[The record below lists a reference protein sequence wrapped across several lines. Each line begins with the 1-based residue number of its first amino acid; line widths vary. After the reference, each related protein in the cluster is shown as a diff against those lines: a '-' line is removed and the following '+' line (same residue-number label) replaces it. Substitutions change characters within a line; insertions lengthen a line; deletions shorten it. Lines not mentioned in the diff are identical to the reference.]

1 MKRRTFLRTALSA
14 AALGALGESVPRVVF
29 AAAPSVANHGANYR
43 NLLVLI
49 ELKGGN
55 DGLNTLVPY
64 TDAAYYALRPKIAIA
79 RDTVVQLSDRAGLHP
94 SLAPL
99 LPLWKER
106 QLAVLQGVGYA
117 DPNLSHFR
125 SIEIWDTA
133 SKPDEYLTE
142 GWLSRTFAAAPVPR
156 AFAADGVIIGSNDL
170 GPLAGAGTR
179 AVALANTEQ
188 FLRRARLAS
197 PAGASRN
204 KALEHILKVEADI
217 VQAAAHLDARY
228 AFTTEFPGTGFG
240 NAIKTASQ
248 VIANPGGVAVVRV
261 TLSGFDTHG
270 GQPAT
275 QARLLAEVAQGIVA
289 LKSALD
295 ELGSLERHAGA
306 DVRRVRPAPEGEPV
320 ERHRPRHRERPFRA
334 RRTGRRRILRRGAI
348 ARPARRRRQHGI
360 RTRLPQCV
368 CDGARALVEHAL
380 VRGAG
385 RQVRAGRVRQGV
397 TRIRTPAIAARY
409 PAFASHAATNSRQC
423 GASIPAIFSRASETS
438 FAYSP
443 AVSSPRSRRNR
454 R

>member
-1 MKRRTFLRTALSA
+1 MRRRTFLRTTFSA
-14 AALGALGESVPRVVF
+14 AALGALSESIPGVAF
-29 AAAPSVANHGANYR
+29 AAAPPGANYR

-55 DGLNTLVPY
+55 DGLNTLIPY
-64 TDAAYYALRPKIAIA
+64 TDTTYYALRPKIAIA

-99 LPLWKER
+99 LPMWKER

-142 GWLSRTFAAAPVPR
+142 GWLSRTFNTAPVPR

-170 GPLAGAGTR
+170 GPLAGSGTR
-179 AVALANTEQ
+179 AVALANTDQ

-197 PAGASRN
+197 PAGESRN

-228 AFTTEFPGTGFG
+228 PFKTEFPASGFG

-295 ELGSLERHAGA
+295 ELDRWNDTLVLTYAEFGRRPKENLSNGTDHGTANVHFALGGRVAGGFYGEAPALERLGGDGNTGYALDFRNVYA
-306 DVRRVRPAPEGEPV
+306 TVLERWWNVPSAPALRGRFTPV
-320 ERHRPRHRERPFRA
+320 GF
-334 RRTGRRRILRRGAI
+334 
-348 ARPARRRRQHGI
+348 
-360 RTRLPQCV
+360 LP
-368 CDGARALVEHAL
+368 
-380 VRGAG
+380 
-385 RQVRAGRVRQGV
+385 
-397 TRIRTPAIAARY
+397 I
-409 PAFASHAATNSRQC
+409 
-423 GASIPAIFSRASETS
+423 
-438 FAYSP
+438 
-443 AVSSPRSRRNR
+443 
-454 R
+454 